1 MLIIVLL
8 LLYFR
13 KKIDFYKK
21 KYSDYKPT
29 LTKVVF
35 TFFLINNIF
44 HKVNYVNI
52 SVEMWKVA
60 NTPTPDNCQIVNSR
74 NLWYDKMG
82 FFTNND
88 NSLFPDFSCPDISA
102 DCINNTRLNKYTTF
116 TEYYH
121 LLLIGWPKVLYPD
134 KVEGN
139 LKEFQ
144 NICANFINV
153 RGVKECGL
161 LDNNAHMVITYLYI
175 FLYTIIYINIIS

>member
-74 NLWYDKMG
+74 NLWYDKMTT
-82 FFTNND
+82 FVNPD
-88 NSLFPDFSCPDISA
+88 NSLFPA
-102 DCINNTRLNKYTTF
+102 KYATF
-116 TEYYH
+116 PEYYH
-121 LLLIGWPKVLYPD
+121 LLLIGWPNILYPYS
-134 KVEGN
+134 VEGN

-161 LDNNAHMVITYLYI
+161 LDNNTNMV
-175 FLYTIIYINIIS
+175 F